1 MAEAAG
7 LYSHSLGDGDEKDV
21 VIAKVKWS
29 LYGRTSQIRTPFGQ
43 EIVS

>member
-21 VIAKVKWS
+21 VIAKVKLTNQDALWTGNCVLIS
-29 LYGRTSQIRTPFGQ
+29 A
-43 EIVS
+43 VS